1 MKVKEL
7 RERLMHER
15 GAALDTRDPLAIR
28 RAGDRYK
35 AVASV
40 IDDLDDEME
49 IDPDRLTVCLREA
62 ARALGHSVRETRE
75 LVFARQL
82 PSHRYGKELRV
93 PLSALL

>member
-7 RERLMHER
+7 RERLLQER
-15 GAALDTRDPLAIR
+15 SAALDTRDPLAIR

-35 AVASV
+35 AIASA

-49 IDPDRLTVCLREA
+49 VDPERLTVCLREA
-62 ARALGHSVRETRE
+62 ARALGHSVRETRD

-82 PSHRYGKELRV
+82 PSRRFGKELRV